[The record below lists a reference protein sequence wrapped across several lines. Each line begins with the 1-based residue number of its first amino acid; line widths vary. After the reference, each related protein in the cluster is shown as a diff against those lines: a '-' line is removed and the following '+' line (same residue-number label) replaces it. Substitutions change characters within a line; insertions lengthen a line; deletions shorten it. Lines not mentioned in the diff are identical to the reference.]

1 MSGAPLVQ
9 ENILRC
15 EGFRFKKNLNCVRI
29 STFQGILACGQ
40 AGLWRSGR
48 AASRVSRRRWVRLL
62 LQIWSCA
69 GPRFV
74 QRCISGVTTCLGR
87 VRRRPTLQMRG
98 YAPFDVADMELSAPG
113 AANMELP
120 ASAGALYSISAAL
133 VALNSISAALV
144 IYNSKYAAGNMP
156 SIRRGAGCARARR
169 RARPVQTS
177 EPNAAASQF
186 IHPSTV

>member
-15 EGFRFKKNLNCVRI
+15 EGFQFKQNLNCVRI

-74 QRCISGVTTCLGR
+74 QRYISGVTTCLGR

-133 VALNSISAALV
+133 V

-186 IHPSTV
+186 IHPSSV

>member
-1 MSGAPLVQ
+1 MWTGWSV
-9 ENILRC
+9 EER
-15 EGFRFKKNLNCVRI
+15 
-29 STFQGILACGQ
+29 
-40 AGLWRSGR
+40 R

-144 IYNSKYAAGNMP
+144 IYNSKYAAGACPRFGAALGAPGHAAEPAP
-156 SIRRGAGCARARR
+156 SR
-169 RARPVQTS
+169 RASPTPPR
-177 EPNAAASQF
+177 ASLFTPPQF
-186 IHPSTV
+186 RRLSGIDVYIPQGPIRAPLGCYNVPLVGKG

>member
-1 MSGAPLVQ
+1 MDRLVCRGAD
-9 ENILRC
+9 ERHC
-15 EGFRFKKNLNCVRI
+15 WMC
-29 STFQGILACGQ
+29 S
-40 AGLWRSGR
+40 
-48 AASRVSRRRWVRLL
+48 L

-133 VALNSISAALV
+133 V
-144 IYNSKYAAGNMP
+144 IYNSK
-156 SIRRGAGCARARR
+156 S
-169 RARPVQTS
+169 
-177 EPNAAASQF
+177 AASGTWTLLVPPDVQRSM
-186 IHPSTV
+186 ILGPV